1 VNCLSLS
8 VDQDLEIDDKQMLRI
23 GLIINPLAGLGGPAG
38 LKGSDGAE
46 IVAQALEKGVEQ
58 RAMQRTLRA
67 LKVLQEASD
76 EIRLLACPGVMGG
89 DAVAGLGF
97 ETEFLNLPMN
107 ATSGAKDTRAAAELM
122 RGHVD
127 LLVFT
132 GGDGTARDILDVL
145 GESTPVLGIP
155 SGVKMHSGV
164 YAVSPEAA
172 GELLLRLAR
181 SQLVSLQLADV
192 RDIDEEAFREGT
204 VKSRYYGQ
212 MQVPAEAGFLQQ
224 VKVGGRE
231 SEPLV
236 LLDIAAQ
243 VEEMLEDD
251 ELAVLGPGS
260 TLEAVKLELG
270 LDATLLGVDVSLA
283 GEQLGKD
290 MDEAQL
296 FALIS
301 EHEGPVRIFVTA
313 IGGQGHIIGRGN
325 QQISP
330 RCLRAAGIENLQ
342 VLATKTK
349 ISGLQQRPL
358 LVDSNDPELDSA
370 LRGFRTVITGYQ
382 DQIYYPV
389 A

>member
-1 VNCLSLS
+1 
-8 VDQDLEIDDKQMLRI
+8 MLRI

-38 LKGSDGAE
+38 LKGSDGAA
-46 IVAQALEKGVEQ
+46 IVAQALDKGIDQ
-58 RAMQRTLRA
+58 RALQRTQRAFSALRS
-67 LKVLQEASD
+67 VSD
-76 EIRLLACPGVMGG
+76 AVSVLACPGAMGG
-89 DAVAGLGF
+89 ETVAAMGL
-97 ETEFLNLPMN
+97 
-107 ATSGAKDTRAAAELM
+107 ATQYIDLAIPEQSTAEHTRLAAKQM
-122 RGHVD
+122 QGKVD

-145 GESTPVLGIP
+145 GEGTPVLGIP

-172 GELLLRLAR
+172 GELLLRLAQ
-181 SQLVSLQLADV
+181 SQMVSLQLVDV
-192 RDIDEEAFREGT
+192 RDIDEQAFREGK
-204 VKSRYYGQ
+204 VRSRFYGQ
-212 MQVPAEAGFLQQ
+212 MPVPAEVGYLQQ

-236 LLDIAAQ
+236 LLDIAAH
-243 VEEMLEDD
+243 VLETTEED
-251 ELAVLGPGS
+251 ELLILGPGS
-260 TLEAVKLELG
+260 TLEAVKLELN
-270 LDATLLGVDVSLA
+270 LDASLLGVDVCLD

-290 MDEAQL
+290 LDESQL
-296 FALIS
+296 FALIDA
-301 EHEGPVRIFVTA
+301 HQGPCKIFVTA

-330 RCLRAAGIENLQ
+330 RCLRAAGLDNLQ

-358 LVDSNDPELDSA
+358 LVDSNDPTLDA
-370 LRGFRTVITGYQ
+370 ELRGFRTVITGYN